1 MSFPKFSGKN
11 LILFISS
18 SLLCFHSIHLPK
30 PAFHPTSFL
39 TTLLKI
45 EAIGPL
51 PADLTNFGLYLFL
64 LHTNQTWLAEVSLA
78 NHPGLQER
86 NGRQELL
93 LHTGTNCSPR
103 SACREALTLESWESR
118 VCRCQELLLCHCQSM
133 EGTGTQ
139 ASPPILETFLNPED
153 PEEPRRYHPRF
164 SHGGVS
170 SQLLL

>member
-51 PADLTNFGLYLFL
+51 PTDLTNFGLYLFL

-78 NHPGLQER
+78 SHPGLQER

-153 PEEPRRYHPRF
+153 P
-164 SHGGVS
+164 
-170 SQLLL
+170 